1 MYTFKLSRKVFNDSV
16 NIMKCLDITLV
27 FEKVMR
33 QTKVTVDI
41 LVPVLI
47 IKNI

>member
-1 MYTFKLSRKVFNDSV
+1 MYTLKLSQKVFNDSV
-16 NIMKCLDITLV
+16 NTMKFLDITPV
-27 FEKVMR
+27 FKKVMR